1 ARVLGQGIGRR
12 AESQAFYSF
21 AAAVAALFIAQ
32 AEYMQPCDDNTN
44 EPPQQGVAGP
54 AASLLII
61 RCGGSANCDS

>member
-1 ARVLGQGIGRR
+1 
-12 AESQAFYSF
+12 
-21 AAAVAALFIAQ
+21 VAALFIAQ